1 MIGRHRILK
10 ARKRLFGMRHTA
22 EEAESWDEWMAA
34 GGLQVIDQASVATS
48 AT

>member
-10 ARKRLFGMRHTA
+10 ARKRPYGIRYTA

-34 GGLQVIDQASVATS
+34 GGLQVVDQASVTTMA
-48 AT
+48 A